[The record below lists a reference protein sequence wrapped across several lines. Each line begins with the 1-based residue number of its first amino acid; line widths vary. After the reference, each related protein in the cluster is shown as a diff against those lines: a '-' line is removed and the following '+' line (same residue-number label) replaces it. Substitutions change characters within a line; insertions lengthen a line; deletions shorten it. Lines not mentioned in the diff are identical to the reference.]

1 MLNNDL
7 IWDKLLNNIKTS
19 VNSIMY
25 TTWFQ
30 TTKLHKLENGQA
42 IILVK
47 NEIQKNHLRD
57 KYYDFI
63 QSNLQTITNSSYDL
77 IFKNE
82 DEIKDDDSVIQT
94 NLPLVEEQKEDKP
107 TYKHKSNLNK
117 KLTFESFIV
126 GNSNRLAQHA
136 ALVVAEDP
144 GKTYNPLFIYGP
156 SGLGKTHLMHA
167 IGNYIEDEG
176 EKKGIP
182 KRVLYVTSQ
191 QFMDEFSKLGKQ
203 KDEKENFEYA
213 EYFKNKYHNIDVLII
228 DDIQFISTGQKTQ
241 AEFFHT
247 FNDLHDNNKQ
257 IILSSDRSPN
267 DMKQMEERL
276 KTRFNWGLTANINPP
291 ELELRKNILK
301 NKINSYEIYS
311 SLLKDTPE
319 EVIDYIASN
328 ISSDV
333 RALEQA
339 LNRLLAYSTMMGG
352 IEINLPT
359 AVEALKEMI
368 NKGTTDQTN
377 ILRIQK
383 VVADHYQISVDDL
396 KSKKRSAIIA
406 YARQIAMY
414 LARDMLN
421 ETVARIGLEFGGKDH
436 STVIYSCDK
445 IADDLIKKPE
455 LKKEIDKIKEE
466 LI

>member
-1 MLNNDL
+1 MILNNDI
-7 IWDKLLNNIKTS
+7 IWEKLLSNIKIA
-19 VNSIMY
+19 VNSVIY

-47 NEIQKNHLRD
+47 NEIQKSHLRD

-63 QSNLQTITNSSYDL
+63 QSNLQTITNINYEL

-82 DEIKDDDSVIQT
+82 DDIKEESELIQT
-94 NLPLVEEQKEDKP
+94 NLPIQNIEIEDKP
-107 TYKHKSNLNK
+107 TYKHNSNLNK
-117 KLTFESFIV
+117 KLTFESFVV

-136 ALVVAEDP
+136 ALVVAEEP

-167 IGNYIEDEG
+167 IGNYIEDNSD
-176 EKKGIP
+176 

-203 KDEKENFEYA
+203 KDDKESYEYQ
-213 EYFKNKYHNIDVLII
+213 EFFKNKYHNIDVLII

-328 ISSDV
+328 ISTDV

-352 IEINLPT
+352 VEINLPT

-421 ETVARIGLEFGGKDH
+421 EPLARIGLEFGGKDH
-436 STVIYSCDK
+436 STVIHSCDK
-445 IADDLIKKPE
+445 IAEDLIKKPE
-455 LKKEIDKIKEE
+455 LKNEIDKIKEE

>member
-7 IWDKLLNNIKTS
+7 IWEHLLKNIKVS
-19 VNSIMY
+19 VNNLIY
-25 TTWFQ
+25 TYWFE
-30 TTKLHKLENGQA
+30 TTKLYKIENGQA

-47 NEIQKNHLRD
+47 SDIQKTHLKD
-57 KYYDFI
+57 KFYELI
-63 QSNLQTITNSSYDL
+63 QSNLFTITNTNYDL

-82 DEIKDDDSVIQT
+82 EDIKDEENIVQT
-94 NLPLVEEQKEDKP
+94 NLPIPEVKIEDKP

-117 KLTFESFIV
+117 DLTFDSFVV

-136 ALVVAEDP
+136 ALAVAEDP

-167 IGNYIEDEG
+167 IGNYIEEND
-176 EKKGIP
+176 KT

-203 KDEKENFEYA
+203 KDEQSNYEYA
-213 EYFKNKYHNIDVLII
+213 EFFKNKYHNIDVLII
-228 DDIQFISTGQKTQ
+228 DDIQCIATGPKTQ
-241 AEFFHT
+241 MEFFHT

-276 KTRFNWGLTANINPP
+276 KTRFNWGMTADIHPP

-301 NKINSYEIYS
+301 KKIKNKYNGLQDIS
-311 SLLKDTPE
+311 E
-319 EVIDYIASN
+319 EVIDYIATN
-328 ISSDV
+328 IASGDV
-333 RALEQA
+333 RILELS
-339 LNRLLAYSTMMGG
+339 LNRLMAYSMMMG
-352 IEINLPT
+352 IKEITLKD
-359 AVEALKEMI
+359 AVDALKEII
-368 NKGTTDQTN
+368 NKGTSEQTS

-396 KSKKRSAIIA
+396 KGKKRTANIA

-421 ETVARIGLEFGGKDH
+421 EKFARIGLEFGGRNH
-436 STVIYSCDK
+436 ATVIDACTK
-445 IADDLIKKPE
+445 IEEELPTKQE
-455 LKKEIDKIKEE
+455 LKNEIDKIKEE

>member
-7 IWDKLLNNIKTS
+7 VWEKLLNNIKTS

-63 QSNLQTITNSSYDL
+63 QSNLQTITNMNYDL

-82 DEIKDDDSVIQT
+82 DDIKEDDNVVQT
-94 NLPLVEEQKEDKP
+94 NLPIAEAIKEDKP

-117 KLTFESFIV
+117 ELTFDSFVV

-136 ALVVAEDP
+136 ALAVAEDP

-167 IGNYIEDEG
+167 IGNYIEDNSD
-176 EKKGIP
+176 

-203 KDEKENFEYA
+203 KDEESNYEYA
-213 EYFKNKYHNIDVLII
+213 EFFKNKYHNIDVLII
-228 DDIQFISTGQKTQ
+228 DDIQCISSGQKTQ
-241 AEFFHT
+241 MEFFHT

-257 IILSSDRSPN
+257 IVLSSDRSPN

-276 KTRFNWGLTANINPP
+276 KTRFNWGLTADIHPP

-301 NKINSYEIYS
+301 KKINNKFQS
-311 SLLKDTPE
+311 LKDIPE
-319 EVIDYIASN
+319 EVIDYIATN
-328 ISSDV
+328 IASGDV
-333 RALEQA
+333 RILENS
-339 LNRLLAYSTMMGG
+339 LNRLMAYSTMWG
-352 IEINLPT
+352 INDITLKD
-359 AVEALKEMI
+359 AVEALKDLI
-368 NKGTTDQTN
+368 NKGTSEQTN

-383 VVADHYQISVDDL
+383 VVADNYQISVDDL

-421 ETVARIGLEFGGKDH
+421 EPLARIGLEFGGRDH
-436 STVIYSCDK
+436 TTVIHACEK
-445 IADDLIKKPE
+445 ITEDLETKQE
-455 LKKEIDKIKEE
+455 LKNEIDKIRES